1 VKVPR
6 RQFLT
11 AAGALLA
18 APLTATGQP
27 AAKVPRIGILLF
39 NSPQVDYIV
48 PLLEGLK
55 ALGYVDGQSAVFDY
69 SFAGGRAERLPELAA
84 ELVRLRPDVIFAYG
98 GDVAPYAK
106 KATDSIPIV
115 VMVSNDPVQSGLVAS
130 LARPGANVTGLTLIY
145 DELAGKVLEL
155 LKEAVPSMSRCAV
168 LWNPDHA
175 DPEYRYTQR
184 SAAAVGVRLQS
195 LEVRRAGDFEGAFK
209 AAVDGH
215 AEGLVVVSSRVL
227 FQQRKEIAEF
237 AARSRIPMAGGWGD
251 WTKDG
256 FLLTYGPNTVDAMRR
271 IPVYIDKILKGA
283 SPASLPIER
292 PAKFQLMIN
301 LKTAKF
307 LGITIPQSVLL
318 RADEVI
324 E

>member
-1 VKVPR
+1 MQRRRFIEAAAAWSLASLTPALAQQPR
-6 RQFLT
+6 MR
-11 AAGALLA
+11 
-18 APLTATGQP
+18 
-27 AAKVPRIGILLF
+27 RIGILLF
-39 NSPQVDYIV
+39 NSPQIDDVV
-48 PLLEGLK
+48 PLVEGLK
-55 ALGYVDGQSAVFDY
+55 SLGYVDGQSAVFDY
-69 SFAGGRAERLPELAA
+69 RYAEGKAERLPELAT

-98 GDVAPYAK
+98 GDVAPHAK

-155 LKEAVPSMSRCAV
+155 LKDAVPSMSRCAV

-184 SAAAVGVRLQS
+184 SATAVGVQLQS
-195 LEVRRAGDFEGAFK
+195 LNVRRASDFEGAFK

-237 AARSRIPMAGGWGD
+237 ATRSRIPMAGGWGD

-292 PAKFQLMIN
+292 PAKFQLVIN
-301 LKTAKF
+301 LKTAKS

-324 E
+324 Q